1 MRKTYLWAFCLV
13 ASLWCSNGHAQTFE
27 TQYERSVH
35 DLMTDVQQR
44 FGVRFKFDGKVDTV
58 GKRLPYADFRVRP
71 YSIEMTLD
79 NICKYFDWNWWKQTD
94 KLYKIKPY
102 EYPRRHEDEGRMML
116 DWLSTLYNNKAEW
129 EARRDT
135 LRREVRQ
142 RLELDAFLD
151 SCVVVKD
158 KKGRAERPVTLSK
171 VRRHDGYTTQNICIE
186 LTPGQHLFGTIYAPY
201 GLKKKEKIINKK
213 LSESVALQSNQ
224 KVQSSKQDQDK
235 SKSSKFKVQSSKKYA
250 LIVCPDGHW
259 PMRYRKDEQQR
270 LGTLARMGAVC
281 VDFDLYGWGESE
293 QEVGAEA
300 HHTSRAHV
308 YQAACGYILLDWMLT
323 HRKDIDPERV
333 GVMGGS
339 GGGTHTVLLSL
350 LDDRV
355 TASAPVVHLASHF
368 DGGCPCESGKPVQ
381 LSAGGTCEAEL
392 AAVMAP
398 KPMLI
403 VSDGGDWTSS
413 VPTLEYPYLQ
423 RIYSFY
429 DARDQVRN
437 VHLPNDRHDFNE
449 HKRQAVYDFFIDVF
463 DLDRTMLD
471 EDKVTIEP
479 DDDLKSL
486 YKTQR

>member
-1 MRKTYLWAFCLV
+1 MRKTTFGAFCLLV
-13 ASLWCSNGHAQTFE
+13 SLWWGNGHAQTFE
-27 TQYERSVH
+27 TRYERSVH

-44 FGVRFKFDGKVDTV
+44 FGVKFKFDGKVDTV
-58 GKRLPYADFRVRP
+58 AKRLPYADFRVRP
-71 YSIEMTLD
+71 YSLEMTLD

-102 EYPRRHEDEGRMML
+102 EYARRHEQEGKMML
-116 DWLSTLYNNKAEW
+116 DWLSSLYHNQAEW

-158 KKGRAERPVTLSK
+158 KKGHAERPVILSK
-171 VRRHDGYTTQNICIE
+171 VRRHNGYTTQNICIE
-186 LTPGQHLFGTIYAPY
+186 LTPGQHLFGTIYSPLLCQAECGVANPSHHSP
-201 GLKKKEKIINKK
+201 LII
-213 LSESVALQSNQ
+213 
-224 KVQSSKQDQDK
+224 
-235 SKSSKFKVQSSKKYA
+235 
-250 LIVCPDGHW
+250 CPDGHW

-323 HRKDIDPERV
+323 HRKDIDHQRV

-350 LDDRV
+350 LDERV

-413 VPTLEYPYLQ
+413 VPTLEFPYLQ
-423 RIYSFY
+423 RIYGFY
-429 DARDQVRN
+429 GAQNQVRN

-463 DLDRTMLD
+463 GLDRTMLD
-471 EDKVTIEP
+471 EEKVTIIP
-479 DDDLKSL
+479 DGDLKTL
-486 YKTQR
+486 YK

>member
-1 MRKTYLWAFCLV
+1 MKKILV
-13 ASLWCSNGHAQTFE
+13 LLCAILPTMVGAQTFE
-27 TQYERSVH
+27 TRYERSVS
-35 DLMTDVQQR
+35 DLMKDVGKR
-44 FGVRFKFDGKVDTV
+44 FGVKFKFDANVDTV

-71 YSIEMTLD
+71 YSLEMTLD
-79 NICKYFDWNWWKQTD
+79 NICKYYDWNWWKQSGNS
-94 KLYKIKPY
+94 YKIKLY
-102 EYPRRHEDEGRMML
+102 EYPRRHEVEGKMML
-116 DWLSTLYNNKAEW
+116 DWLSSLYNNKEQW

-135 LRREVRQ
+135 LRKEVRQ

-151 SCVVVKD
+151 SCTLK
-158 KKGRAERPVTLSK
+158 PLLSK
-171 VRRHDGYTTQNICIE
+171 VRKHDGYTTQNICIE
-186 LTPGQHLFGTIYAPY
+186 LTPGQHLFGTIYSP
-201 GLKKKEKIINKK
+201 NP
-213 LSESVALQSNQ
+213 
-224 KVQSSKQDQDK
+224 SKRRAAGK
-235 SKSSKFKVQSSKKYA
+235 GTISPSTWRGRGEAFP

-259 PMRYRKDEQQR
+259 PYRYRKDEQQR

-293 QEVGAEA
+293 KEVGEAA

-308 YQAACGYILLDWMLT
+308 YQAACGYVLLDYMLKN
-323 HRKDIDPERV
+323 RKDIDPERV

-413 VPTLEYPYLQ
+413 VPTLEFPYLQ
-423 RIYSFY
+423 RIYGFY
-429 DARDQVRN
+429 GAKDKVRN
-437 VHLPNDRHDFNE
+437 VHLPNERHDFKEN
-449 HKRQAVYDFFIDVF
+449 KRQAVYDFFIDVF
-463 DLDRTMLD
+463 GLDRSMLD
-471 EDKVTIEP
+471 ESKIEIEP
-479 DDDLKSL
+479 DEALKSL
-486 YKTQR
+486 YK

>member
-1 MRKTYLWAFCLV
+1 MNNMMKRVIVFLPFYFFTFLPL
-13 ASLWCSNGHAQTFE
+13 NAQTFE
-27 TQYERSVH
+27 TRYERPVS
-35 DLMTDVQQR
+35 DLMKDVAKR
-44 FGVRFKFDGKVDTV
+44 FGVKFKFDANVDTV

-71 YSIEMTLD
+71 YSLEMTLD
-79 NICKYFDWNWWKQTD
+79 NICKYYDWNWWKQSGNS
-94 KLYKIKPY
+94 YKIKLY
-102 EYPRRHEDEGRMML
+102 EYPRRHEAEGKMML
-116 DWLSTLYNNKAEW
+116 DWLSSLYNNKEQW
-129 EARRDT
+129 EARRDS

-158 KKGRAERPVTLSK
+158 KKGHLERPVILSK
-171 VRRHDGYTTQNICIE
+171 IRKHDGYTTQNICIE
-186 LTPGQHLFGTIYAPY
+186 LTPGQHLFGTIYAS
-201 GLKKKEKIINKK
+201 LKKGRH
-213 LSESVALQSNQ
+213 
-224 KVQSSKQDQDK
+224 
-235 SKSSKFKVQSSKKYA
+235 A

-259 PMRYRKDEQQR
+259 PYRYRKDEQQR
-270 LGTLARMGAVC
+270 LGTLASMGAVC

-293 QEVGAEA
+293 KEVGEAA

-350 LDDRV
+350 LDERV

-381 LSAGGTCEAEL
+381 LSAGGTCEPEL

-403 VSDGGDWTSS
+403 VSDDGDWTSS
-413 VPTLEYPYLQ
+413 VPYLEFPYLQ
-423 RIYSFY
+423 RIYGFY
-429 DARDQVRN
+429 DAKDKVRN
-437 VHLPNDRHDFNE
+437 VHLPNERHDFKEN
-449 HKRQAVYDFFIDVF
+449 KRQAVYDFFIDVF
-463 DLDRTMLD
+463 GLDRSMLD
-471 EDKVTIEP
+471 ESKITIEP
-479 DDDLKSL
+479 DDVLKSL
-486 YKTQR
+486 YK